1 MSRLEAKLRA
11 GEFVVTAELPTVDG
25 GGLDAVRQRV
35 EPFADYVDAVNATD
49 NTGARAHASSV
60 ALAIALERLDV
71 EPIMQLVCRDRNRLA
86 LEAAIVGASLHGI
99 ENILCL
105 GGDPMKVGDEP
116 EAKAVNDL
124 DTLGLLA
131 AARGIADGAYLS
143 GRELAAPALFVGAA
157 ETPAPPVD
165 DRVARVLDKVH
176 AGAEFF
182 QLQVSFDPADL
193 DRFLQAA
200 GSDAFFIPSI
210 TIVRSARTLRF
221 MDEKVPGISVPAAA
235 IEKVEQSKDEEQAC
249 LDLAADV
256 VARTLE
262 VPGVAGLHLIGF
274 GRADG
279 VAELCRRVGI
289 PTRLERETL
298 GYRPALAV

>member
-1 MSRLEAKLRA
+1 
-11 GEFVVTAELPTVDG
+11 
-25 GGLDAVRQRV
+25 
-35 EPFADYVDAVNATD
+35 
-49 NTGARAHASSV
+49 
-60 ALAIALERLDV
+60 
-71 EPIMQLVCRDRNRLA
+71 
-86 LEAAIVGASLHGI
+86 VGASLHGI

-131 AARGIADGAYLS
+131 TARAIAGGAYLS

-157 ETPAPPVD
+157 ETPAPPVE
-165 DRVARVLDKVH
+165 DRVARVVDKVR